1 MKSTL
6 TFLRWSYLQ
15 LLSDRVRVDYIHIFF
30 ILNCNLTPQN
40 LKKLVSVM
48 GIFYYF
54 LILRKFSSN
63 WGYYRIK
70 NRGRKGCDIIKNS
83 LMRLSEVIAIII
95 KNEIA
100 NYYQIFWKTWIERSL
115 DLPNE
120 IKSANL
126 ELEILQIYS
135 LINEDSRRPTSIN
148 DSSTPGLDFA
158 PSFRT
163 KF

>member
-1 MKSTL
+1 M
-6 TFLRWSYLQ
+6 
-15 LLSDRVRVDYIHIFF
+15 
-30 ILNCNLTPQN
+30 
-40 LKKLVSVM
+40 
-48 GIFYYF
+48 
-54 LILRKFSSN
+54 
-63 WGYYRIK
+63 
-70 NRGRKGCDIIKNS
+70 
-83 LMRLSEVIAIII
+83 
-95 KNEIA
+95 
-100 NYYQIFWKTWIERSL
+100 ERSL
-115 DLPNE
+115 DLPSE